1 MGFKID
7 GHHFCHVDGDILLS
21 AKYAPERVGDLRWYK
36 PGYGDL
42 IEQRLE
48 QVIVVPVDQCDLNLR
63 VSQLAGGLHPAKT
76 CANDDN
82 MGEFLSVHS
91 TCLLF
96 VKYHTNIITK

>member
-48 QVIVVPVDQCDLNLR
+48 QVIVVPVNQRDLHWR
-63 VSQLAGGLHPAKT
+63 VCQSARGFHPAKPR
-76 CANDDN
+76 ANDDN
-82 MGEFLSVHS
+82 VGELLSVHS
-91 TCLLF
+91 TYLLF
-96 VKYHTNIITK
+96 VKYH